1 MSDTKLKLGGLVIQF
16 ASVSVCSKNKTQ
28 DSAEIPTI
36 AGTESMPYIH
46 ICVTSFVCNFF
57 HLLPYFTNTK
67 KRDSIKLKGNL
78 NWDYKDM
85 YI

>member
-46 ICVTSFVCNFF
+46 MLHPLFVIFF
-57 HLLPYFTNTK
+57 TCYHILRT
-67 KRDSIKLKGNL
+67 LKN
-78 NWDYKDM
+78 
-85 YI
+85 

>member
-1 MSDTKLKLGGLVIQF
+1 MSDTKLKLSGLVIQF

-67 KRDSIKLKGNL
+67 KLKGNL